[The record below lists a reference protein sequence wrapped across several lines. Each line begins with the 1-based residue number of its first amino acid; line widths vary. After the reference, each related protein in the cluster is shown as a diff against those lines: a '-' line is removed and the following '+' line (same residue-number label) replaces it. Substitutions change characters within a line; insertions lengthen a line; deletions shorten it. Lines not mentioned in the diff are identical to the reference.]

1 MVILAIVLGV
11 TSTIT
16 TAGFNN
22 GMKDAFVGTVM
33 DVETGHIEI
42 LSEPE
47 EETIKNSE
55 SVVDRIEGI
64 PGVRGVA
71 PRIIIGSSQRSV
83 SSAPM
88 ESFVVGIK
96 PEMEKKASTLANCV
110 KEGEFLDE
118 DDAYELLV
126 GSVRARDLDI
136 GVGDEIY
143 VTAFPQEMTELKNE
157 YYNSR

>member
-1 MVILAIVLGV
+1 
-11 TSTIT
+11 
-16 TAGFNN
+16 
-22 GMKDAFVGTVM
+22 
-33 DVETGHIEI
+33 
-42 LSEPE
+42 
-47 EETIKNSE
+47 
-55 SVVDRIEGI
+55 
-64 PGVRGVA
+64 
-71 PRIIIGSSQRSV
+71 
-83 SSAPM
+83 M